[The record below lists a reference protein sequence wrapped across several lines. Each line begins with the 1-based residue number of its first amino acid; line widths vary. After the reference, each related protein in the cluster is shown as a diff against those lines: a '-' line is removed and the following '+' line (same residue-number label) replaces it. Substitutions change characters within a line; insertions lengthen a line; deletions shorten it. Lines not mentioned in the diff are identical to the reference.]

1 MTAATQHDQRRSI
14 ATAEELLIHL
24 PVERTLRRE
33 SNDTKSVQNLLAR
46 LQKIAHSPAKPR
58 EKKSKK
64 YHILFNIIFAS
75 LLLFPSVFIFA
86 LPVSAAGHHATQTMT
101 NAATHQAH
109 AASNSA
115 NQAETAQSLGLPA
128 YCFLGPLALIA
139 KKCRKAPECS
149 VLPPLLNLAT
159 LVLDPRCRQG
169 ATGDGNPWSF
179 PCSDKDDKG
188 TIDAPTIQKDW
199 LSGDPPSPVPDTV
212 GNNPNQDEPGHVFV
226 TYPSDTYNLKA
237 MMDFFPI
244 MQGAG
249 FALLTPVIILI
260 GYQLLWASWTFGY
273 AKILGL
279 FPQLLLS
286 IMALAASYTLIKMLI
301 DLENTINVAIL
312 SLHVTYPYP
321 PITINGDQVPLT
333 LNGDN
338 QQSLR
343 GIIMPLSRWGCQAN
357 LFVGILESKFVTD
370 VLGAAVPFVGGLIKL
385 AGTIV
390 EAVEVVHMLGGFVL
404 AIMSISL
411 CAQVF
416 FRIVLL
422 NYYILISPVVFACW
436 ALPAGMGQGVVSQWF
451 KGFFSLLFVQTFQIF
466 VAVTLPLILPPL
478 PQVPWD
484 GTGILKVFILQLPP
498 IIVLVAVNKVPRIM
512 GTKATA
518 AMGQAGSVASGAVT
532 ALAAAAWQIV

>member
-1 MTAATQHDQRRSI
+1 
-14 ATAEELLIHL
+14 
-24 PVERTLRRE
+24 
-33 SNDTKSVQNLLAR
+33 
-46 LQKIAHSPAKPR
+46 
-58 EKKSKK
+58 
-64 YHILFNIIFAS
+64 
-75 LLLFPSVFIFA
+75 
-86 LPVSAAGHHATQTMT
+86 
-101 NAATHQAH
+101 
-109 AASNSA
+109 
-115 NQAETAQSLGLPA
+115 
-128 YCFLGPLALIA
+128 
-139 KKCRKAPECS
+139 
-149 VLPPLLNLAT
+149 
-159 LVLDPRCRQG
+159 
-169 ATGDGNPWSF
+169 
-179 PCSDKDDKG
+179 
-188 TIDAPTIQKDW
+188 
-199 LSGDPPSPVPDTV
+199 
-212 GNNPNQDEPGHVFV
+212 
-226 TYPSDTYNLKA
+226 
-237 MMDFFPI
+237 

-301 DLENTINVAIL
+301 DLENTINTAIL
-312 SLHVTYPYP
+312 SLHVTYPFP
-321 PITINGDQVPLT
+321 PITINGDPVPLT
-333 LNGDN
+333 LQGDN

-357 LFVGILESKFVTD
+357 LFIGILESKFVTD
-370 VLGAAVPFVGGLIKL
+370 ILGAAVPFVGGLIKL

-390 EAVEVVHMLGGFVL
+390 DAIEVVHMLGGFVL
-404 AIMSISL
+404 GIMSISL
-411 CAQVF
+411 CAQVL
-416 FRIVLL
+416 FRIILL

-436 ALPAGMGQGVVSQWF
+436 ALPAGVGQGVVSQWF

-484 GTGILKVFILQLPP
+484 GTGILKMFILQLPP

-518 AMGQAGSVASGAVT
+518 AVGQAGSVASGAVT